1 VLVGTFIDGLIA
13 FYFARKHRSDEAK
26 WTAIGEDI
34 MATLQK
40 WEEGCTWNFRNKRLL
55 LEAEYNF
62 LKGDDQMTLNCYTAS
77 INAARAHRFYHEEGL
92 AYEKAA
98 TFLLHKNNHDGALD
112 CFMNAKKCYEA
123 WGAHGIV
130 GRVERAIAVL
140 LPLCADS

>member
-1 VLVGTFIDGLIA
+1 
-13 FYFARKHRSDEAK
+13 
-26 WTAIGEDI
+26 
-34 MATLQK
+34 
-40 WEEGCTWNFRNKRLL
+40 
-55 LEAEYNF
+55 
-62 LKGDDQMTLNCYTAS
+62 MTLNCYTAS

-98 TFLLHKNNHDGALD
+98 TYFLHKNNHDGALD

-140 LPLCADS
+140 LPLCADP